1 MAWNKRSFAES
12 ADLIRDVVQPNDIGN
27 IPYIGLEHISQG
39 QLSLMG
45 FGSSDEVVSAKSR
58 FRKGDILFGKL
69 RPYFRKVII
78 APFDGVCSTD
88 IWVIRAKPG
97 VDQKFLFYW
106 MASSEFVEAATR
118 ASEGTKMPR
127 AKWEFVERIE
137 KLLPEEDEQRAIAE
151 VLGSLDDKIALNRR
165 MNQTLEALAQA
176 IFKSWFIDFD
186 PVRAKMEGRAP
197 AGMDAEMAA
206 LFPNAMDGDVPRG
219 WGKGSLAEEF
229 NLTMG
234 QSPPGST
241 YNEHKEGLPFFQGRT
256 DFGFR
261 FPMNRV
267 YCTGPTRYANPGD
280 TLVSVRAPVG
290 DINMAAEYC
299 ALGRGVA
306 AVKHKSGSRSFTY
319 YCMRSIQSKFKQ
331 FEAEGTVFGSINKDD
346 FKALEVINPDP
357 DMLNLFEQLAH
368 PIDQMIENN
377 EKEIIALSGLRDL
390 LLPKLLSGEVKVDNL
405 DNQSGLSE

>member
-1 MAWNKRSFAES
+1 MAWNNRSFAES
-12 ADLIRDVVQPNDIGN
+12 ANLIRDVVQPNDIGN

-39 QLSLMG
+39 QLSLLG
-45 FGSSDEVVSAKSR
+45 FGSSDEVVSIKSR

-69 RPYFRKVII
+69 RPYFRKVIL

-97 VDQKFLFYW
+97 VNQKFLFYW
-106 MASSEFVEAATR
+106 MASSEFVDTATR

-137 KLLPEEDEQRAIAE
+137 RFMPEEGEQCAIAE

-176 IFKSWFIDFD
+176 IFKSWFIDFE

-197 AGMDAEMAA
+197 AGMDAKIAA
-206 LFPNAMDGDVPRG
+206 LFPDAMDCDVPKG
-219 WGKGSLAEEF
+219 WRKGSLAGEF

-241 YNEHKEGLPFFQGRT
+241 YNELKEGLPFFQGRT

-261 FPMNRV
+261 FPTNRV

-306 AVKHKSGSRSFTY
+306 AVRHKSGSRSFTY

-346 FKALEVINPDP
+346 FKALEVFIPDK
-357 DMLNLFEQLAH
+357 DILNLFEQLAH

-377 EKEIIALSGLRDL
+377 EKEIITLSGLRDL
-390 LLPKLLSGEVKVDNL
+390 LLPKLLSGEVKVDSI
-405 DNQSGLSE
+405 DPQTGL

>member
-45 FGSSDEVVSAKSR
+45 FGYSDEVVSAKFR

-97 VDQKFLFYW
+97 VDQRFLFYW
-106 MASSEFVEAATR
+106 MASTEFVDAATR

-137 KLLPEEDEQRAIAE
+137 KFLPEEDEQRAIAV

-165 MNQTLEALAQA
+165 MNQTLEVLAQA

-186 PVRAKMEGRAP
+186 PVRAKMEGRPP

-206 LFPNAMDGDVPRG
+206 LFPDAMHGDVPSG

-261 FPMNRV
+261 FPTNRV

-306 AVKHKSGSRSFTY
+306 AVRHKSGSRSFTY

-346 FKALEVINPDP
+346 FKALEVSKPDL
-357 DMLNLFEQLAH
+357 DILNLFEQLAH

-377 EKEIIALSGLRDL
+377 EKEITALSGLRDL

-405 DNQSGLSE
+405 DNQSGL